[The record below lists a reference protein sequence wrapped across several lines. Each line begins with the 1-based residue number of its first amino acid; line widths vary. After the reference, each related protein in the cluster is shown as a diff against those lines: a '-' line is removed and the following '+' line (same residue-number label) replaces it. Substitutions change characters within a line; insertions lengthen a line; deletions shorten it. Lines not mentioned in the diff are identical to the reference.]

1 MHFLM
6 FFFAVKEDT
15 LVDLVS
21 AMSED
26 VGLVQQMPYV
36 CDKEGFS
43 SILEKVSVVFS
54 GLMHVQNYV

>member
-6 FFFAVKEDT
+6 FFAVKDDT

-43 SILEKVSVVFS
+43 SILEKVSVVF
-54 GLMHVQNYV
+54 LV